1 MLGKLPTDLDS
12 TYHTILRRIHPQLIC
27 HASKALAWLVY
38 SARPLYIEELVH
50 ACSIRPEELQGSNQ
64 ILLHDILTPYNLFE
78 ILHGLVSIHPPIRQ
92 MEPQPSLKTHS
103 IVLMHA
109 SVAEFLQKAGLPG
122 AMNHDVSPFG
132 LQEQQT
138 HTMIAKSCL
147 SYLCVYN
154 TNRPQSQPAYL
165 LDYAYWNWEKHVDKS
180 IPPDHPA
187 VSGSIV
193 RGRAIRLHQDL
204 LEQSSRANQEA
215 DTTDMASISKASSS
229 DRNSL
234 TDHVANSIRLLLRG
248 GRSRRRSRTRSPEP
262 SRSSPLRSQV
272 PRTPALSQLAD
283 CLPSY
288 LQSVLKDAL
297 NIPLFYPGYETF
309 SSQTDANTYFKYQGL
324 EGNEVRVLE
333 ILPCLEI
340 GSPIRCKLSHVNL
353 DKNPEF
359 VALSYAWFSGH
370 TAEYEDTCAYI
381 HGCKVMVLPS
391 QARLLRILRTRT
403 EGSISAIWLDGLC
416 INQNDHEEQSKQ
428 VAMMSR
434 IFSEAKEV
442 VVGLGDEIDTDSR
455 AVAVME
461 RLAAFS
467 KSLPGEYSCSNGSEN
482 THSLLELGHEL
493 EVSAAWSA
501 VAALFRDM
509 WWERLWI
516 VQEIALA
523 VSAVALI
530 GSLSLSFGVLDQAA
544 TTIAAFERRLDQQSL
559 LQYPSFASLLRH
571 EGWKAAKELI
581 LTKRQ
586 IRRGDELPLST
597 LLWRF
602 RKRKTAIPKDKT
614 YGLLGLCRPSDAD
627 SVRIDYSRSVEES
640 DVIVAGSIINT
651 HRNLDIL
658 SIRSGF
664 SNQGQG
670 RPSWTPT
677 WASPSPRT
685 PLVVGHFDWP
695 QQEPIY
701 SASGQAKNARIRL
714 LEGGFWLNAR
724 GQNFATI
731 VGVFHIPLNKEVAL
745 DTPLLEA
752 LISWYKTPCHKGDA
766 MHQDYRYKNLEEME
780 ENMLRTTMV
789 DQWPAGQRADMQVF
803 SRSPTVSLQNFL
815 EEFTRLG
822 GQSLV
827 FLVGRSYILTSE
839 GYLGLGPDRA
849 RTGDE
854 IAVLEGGSVPYVLRQ
869 RDTSDGYNF
878 IGEWYD

>member
-1 MLGKLPTDLDS
+1 MLGKLPSDLDS
-12 TYHTILRRIHPQLIC
+12 TYYTILRRIHPQMIC

-64 ILLHDILTPYNLFE
+64 TLLDDILTPYNLFE
-78 ILHGLVSIHPPIRQ
+78 ILHGLVSIHPPLRQ
-92 MEPQPSLKTHS
+92 MESQPSLKTHS

-109 SVAEFLQKAGLPG
+109 SVAEFLEKAGLPG
-122 AMNHDVSPFG
+122 ATSHDMSPFG
-132 LQEQQT
+132 LQEKQT
-138 HTMIAKSCL
+138 HTMIARSCL
-147 SYLCVYN
+147 SYLCIYN

-193 RGRAIRLHQDL
+193 RGRAIRLHRDL
-204 LEQSSRANQEA
+204 LEQSSRTNKEA
-215 DTTDMASISKASSS
+215 HTTDMATVSKASSL

-234 TDHVANSIRLLLRG
+234 TDHVANNIRLLIRG
-248 GRSRRRSRTRSPEP
+248 GRSRRNSRTRSPEP
-262 SRSSPLRSQV
+262 SSSSPVGLSPVSRK
-272 PRTPALSQLAD
+272 PALSQLAD
-283 CLPSY
+283 CLPSH
-288 LQSVLKDAL
+288 LQPVLKDAL
-297 NIPLFYPGYETF
+297 NIPLFYPGYEMF
-309 SSQTDANTYFKYQGL
+309 SSQTDSNTQSFKYQGL
-324 EGNEVRVLE
+324 EGTEVRVLE
-333 ILPCLEI
+333 ILPCLDI
-340 GSPIRCKLSHVNL
+340 SSPIRCKLSHVDLNN
-353 DKNPEF
+353 NPEF

-370 TAEYEDTCAYI
+370 TAEYEDTSAYI
-381 HGCKVMVLPS
+381 HGYKVMVLPS
-391 QARLLRILRTRT
+391 QARLLRILRART

-416 INQNDHEEQSKQ
+416 INQHDHEEQSKQ
-428 VAMMSR
+428 VALMSR
-434 IFSEAKEV
+434 VFSEAKEV

-455 AVAVME
+455 AVAVIE

-467 KSLPGEYSCSNGSEN
+467 KTLPGEHSCSNGSEN
-482 THSLLELGHEL
+482 TDSLLELGHEL
-493 EVSAAWSA
+493 EVSSAWSA

-544 TTIAAFERRLDQQSL
+544 TTIAALERRLDQQSL
-559 LQYPSFASLLRH
+559 LQYPSFASLLSH

-614 YGLLGLCRPSDAD
+614 YGLLGLCRPSDTVN
-627 SVRIDYSRSVEES
+627 VRIDYFRPVEDS

-651 HRNLDIL
+651 HRSLDIL

-670 RPSWTPT
+670 RPSWAPT
-677 WASPSPRT
+677 WASPGPRT

-701 SASGQAKNARIRL
+701 SASGQTENARIRL
-714 LEGGFWLNAR
+714 PDGGFWLNAR
-724 GQNFATI
+724 GQTFATI

-745 DTPLLEA
+745 NTPLLEA
-752 LISWYKTPCHKGDA
+752 LISWYKTSCHQGNA
-766 MHQDYRYKNLEEME
+766 PQQDYRYKTLEEME
-780 ENMLRTTMV
+780 ENMLRTTMA
-789 DQWPAGQRADMQVF
+789 DQWPVGQRAGAQVF
-803 SRSPTVSLQNFL
+803 SRSPKVSLQHSL
-815 EEFTRLG
+815 EKFTSLG
-822 GQSLV
+822 SQHLV
-827 FLVGRSYILTSE
+827 FLVGRSFILTSE
-839 GYLGLGPDRA
+839 GYLGLGPHRA

-878 IGEWYD
+878 IGEW